1 MGSALI
7 FISDGIE
14 YVTAA
19 NISDKENEVNTES
32 YRFNINVRLTCESQ
46 ESRNLELS
54 MRVLLLYLLF
64 P

>member
-32 YRFNINVRLTCESQ
+32 FNKNVLIEM
-46 ESRNLELS
+46 LG
-54 MRVLLLYLLF
+54 
-64 P
+64 

>member
-32 YRFNINVRLTCESQ
+32 YRFNINVRLTCESHC
-46 ESRNLELS
+46 LS
-54 MRVLLLYLLF
+54 
-64 P
+64 